1 MLSKCCFHFIQQRL
15 DKDAPDGTRISS
27 RFAHFDENYG
37 RSIIQSGREVYLAV
51 GLNQSAAIPGGVP
64 RLQKSELQHCRQTD

>member
-1 MLSKCCFHFIQQRL
+1 MRYIYRPGSGILTK
-15 DKDAPDGTRISS
+15 
-27 RFAHFDENYG
+27 NYG

-64 RLQKSELQHCRQTD
+64 RLHQSELQHCRQTDWPKNSSGRHCV

>member
-1 MLSKCCFHFIQQRL
+1 MLLSFYTAVYERGYIYRPHSGILTK
-15 DKDAPDGTRISS
+15 
-27 RFAHFDENYG
+27 NYG

-64 RLQKSELQHCRQTD
+64 RLHQSELQHCRQTD